1 MTTVAVTSPGQTDW
15 ASELERQR
23 VVAGP
28 NGGPPGG
35 APGAPDAHSMPD
47 LSNKLGGNHVRGRPG
62 SADLLVNI
70 FLYFHGISHKLR
82 KINIKIFF
90 PFSCRFTQK

>member
-23 VVAGP
+23 VIGP
-28 NGGPPGG
+28 NGGPPG

-47 LSNKLGGNHVRGRPG
+47 LSNKLGGNHVGGRPG

-70 FLYFHGISHKLR
+70 FLVFHGISSNWEK
-82 KINIKIFF
+82 
-90 PFSCRFTQK
+90 

>member
-1 MTTVAVTSPGQTDW
+1 MTTVAVTSPDQTDW

-28 NGGPPGG
+28 NGGPPG
-35 APGAPDAHSMPD
+35 APDAHSMPD
-47 LSNKLGGNHVRGRPG
+47 LSNKLGGNHIGGRPG

-70 FLYFHGISHKLR
+70 FLYFHETSH
-82 KINIKIFF
+82 
-90 PFSCRFTQK
+90 